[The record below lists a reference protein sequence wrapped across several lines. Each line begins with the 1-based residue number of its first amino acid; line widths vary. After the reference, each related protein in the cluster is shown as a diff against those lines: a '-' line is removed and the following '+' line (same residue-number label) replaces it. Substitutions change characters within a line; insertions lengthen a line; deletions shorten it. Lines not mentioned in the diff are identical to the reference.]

1 MQLTYAIF
9 LLENWYNIIM
19 LFSSLLVRSTGVMT
33 FGKLELQVTFVQRV
47 FRWLFI
53 YIFLMLLVAVYFD
66 KVVR

>member
-1 MQLTYAIF
+1 
-9 LLENWYNIIM
+9 
-19 LFSSLLVRSTGVMT
+19 MT